1 MTNARTILASG
12 LLAFTYLCVGCQPSA
27 SRTGGDEGLDAA
39 VDRQQAP
46 AVDGGIEPA
55 RATSEPELANQRTKP
70 ALSAATSPGKPLP
83 PIAFDYRILGT
94 PVAGQPLEIEISTG
108 VEAALADLNVVLSG
122 NERLL
127 VPIEM
132 ARLRLAAAAAGQRA
146 TRTVR
151 VTPVA
156 SGTVYLDVLLEAE
169 IDGRQQSRAVTIPI
183 RVGGDATPEP
193 PAGTPSTDAE
203 GTPIISLPGRDD

>member
-1 MTNARTILASG
+1 MTNARTILAG
-12 LLAFTYLCVGCQPSA
+12 AVLACASVCVGCQPSA

-39 VDRQQAP
+39 VEEQQVS
-46 AVDGGIEPA
+46 AVAGDTETVP
-55 RATSEPELANQRTKP
+55 ATSESGAAEHRTK
-70 ALSAATSPGKPLP
+70 AAASAATSPGKPLP

-108 VEAALADLNVVLSG
+108 VEAALADLNVALSG

-183 RVGGDATPEP
+183 RVGDGATPEP

-203 GTPIISLPGRDD
+203 GAPIISLPGRDD